1 MLAVSK
7 LKLLKVS
14 PPAGGLQMMLQMKG
28 LMTLL
33 KEVSRCKQF
42 ESQAAQEDW
51 SNTIKQIMVSS
62 SLSS

>member
-1 MLAVSK
+1 
-7 LKLLKVS
+7 
-14 PPAGGLQMMLQMKG
+14 MMLQMKG

>member
-1 MLAVSK
+1 
-7 LKLLKVS
+7 
-14 PPAGGLQMMLQMKG
+14 MMLQMKG

-42 ESQAAQEDW
+42 ESQAAKEDW

-62 SLSS
+62 LSS